1 MIIYHPIE
9 GDIEIPDSREE
20 ITKLIDVVS
29 ERLKDKYIPEQQAY
43 LDVLNEGLD
52 KLRRR

>member
-9 GDIEIPDSREE
+9 GNIEIPDSREE
-20 ITKLIDVVS
+20 IIKLIGIVS
-29 ERLKDKYIPEQQAY
+29 ERLKIKYIPEQQAY

>member
-1 MIIYHPIE
+1 MIIYHPLE
-9 GDIEIPDSREE
+9 GDIEIPNSREE
-20 ITKLIDVVS
+20 INKLIDIVE
-29 ERLKDKYIPEQQAY
+29 ERLENKYIPEQQAY